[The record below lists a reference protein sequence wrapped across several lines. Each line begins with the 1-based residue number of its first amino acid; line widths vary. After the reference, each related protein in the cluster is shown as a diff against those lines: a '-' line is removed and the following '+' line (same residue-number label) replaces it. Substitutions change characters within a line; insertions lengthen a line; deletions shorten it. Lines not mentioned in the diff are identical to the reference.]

1 MITSPFKLLDA
12 YTAADKTAFWGR
24 DEEIADLY
32 GMVTKNRLML
42 VYGQSGTGKTS
53 LVQCGLASRFD
64 LTDWYPVFVRRQNDL
79 NQSLET
85 ALAGILREP

>member
-12 YTAADKTAFWGR
+12 YTAADQNAFWGR

-32 GMVTKNRLML
+32 GMVTKNRLIL

-53 LVQCGLASRFD
+53 LVQ
-64 LTDWYPVFVRRQNDL
+64 
-79 NQSLET
+79 
-85 ALAGILREP
+85 